1 MNNTVLF
8 HSPVVCAMAGILAV
22 LASAGCGSNSS
33 VTATIP
39 RTPTPAALR
48 QVASPLPTATAIPD
62 R

>member
-1 MNNTVLF
+1 
-8 HSPVVCAMAGILAV
+8 MAGILAV

>member
-1 MNNTVLF
+1 MNNTTLF
-8 HSPVVCAMAGILAV
+8 HLPVVVVMSGIVAV
-22 LASAGCGSNSS
+22 LANAGCGSNSS

-48 QVASPLPTATAIPD
+48 QLASPVPTATAIPD